1 MPQIAGYISFLEL
14 IYTYKKQRRHQV
26 VSPLSVGREMT
37 KEEAERITG
46 YKLAMNMADSMLAQG
61 IISEEEHYK
70 IDQKM
75 CEKYCIKITSIFRN
89 YARKSVDINSV

>member
-1 MPQIAGYISFLEL
+1 MEIQKEN
-14 IYTYKKQRRHQV
+14 TVQEV
-26 VSPLSVGREMT
+26 VSPLPVGREMT

-61 IISEEEHYK
+61 IISEEEHHK

>member
-1 MPQIAGYISFLEL
+1 MEMQKEN
-14 IYTYKKQRRHQV
+14 TVQEV
-26 VSPLSVGREMT
+26 VSPLPAGRGMT

-46 YKLAMNMADSMLAQG
+46 YKLAMSMADSMLEQG
-61 IISEEEHYK
+61 IISTEEHYK

-75 CEKYCIKITSIFRN
+75 CEKYGIKITSIFRN

>member
-1 MPQIAGYISFLEL
+1 METPRENTVREI
-14 IYTYKKQRRHQV
+14 
-26 VSPLSVGREMT
+26 VSPLPAGREMT

-46 YKLAMNMADSMLAQG
+46 YKLAMSMADSMLAQG

-70 IDQKM
+70 IDQRM

-89 YARKSVDINSV
+89 FARK